1 MENITG
7 LLRSARNDEV
17 PCCASNETILTVENL
32 NAYYPAAGRGKP
44 RRQIIHD
51 VSFSLASGE
60 ILGLVGASGSGKT
73 TLVKTILGIVKDY
86 EGEIHHYS
94 RRPQMVFQDPY
105 SSLNPVRRI
114 GWILE
119 EPLRI
124 AGGYSKEER
133 REAVLAMLE
142 KVGLGEEFAARL
154 PRELSG
160 GQRQRVSIAA
170 ALMQRPRLL
179 VADEP
184 VSALDIAIQ
193 TQILELLQKLHNE
206 MGLAIIFIS
215 HDLRVVKR
223 LCGRIMVLHEG
234 AVCEEGESAAIF
246 ANPQAEYTRRLIEA
260 AVAHL

>member
-1 MENITG
+1 M
-7 LLRSARNDEV
+7 S
-17 PCCASNETILTVENL
+17 ETILTVENL
-32 NAYYPAAGRGKP
+32 NAYYPAASKGRP

-60 ILGLVGASGSGKT
+60 IIGLVGASGSGKT

-86 EGEIHHYS
+86 DGEIHHYS
-94 RRPQMVFQDPY
+94 PHPQMVFQDPY
-105 SSLNPVRRI
+105 SSLNPARRV

-124 AGGYSKEER
+124 AGGFSKEKR
-133 REAVLAMLE
+133 REAALAMLE
-142 KVGLGEEFAARL
+142 KVGLAERIADRL

-170 ALMQRPRLL
+170 ALMQSPRLL

-184 VSALDIAIQ
+184 VSALDITIQ
-193 TQILELLQKLHNE
+193 TQILELLEKLHRE

-223 LCGRIMVLHEG
+223 LCGRIMVLHDG
-234 AVCEEGESAAIF
+234 AVCEEGASEALF
-246 ANPQAEYTRRLIEA
+246 ADPQTEYTKKLLA
-260 AVAHL
+260 AAFAPLVK